1 MKKKNFLHLLA
12 ALLVGVLCVSVTTSC
27 GSDDDS
33 PATPT
38 TGRIV
43 GIVSDYA
50 HANVPVAGATVTL
63 VQQGTV
69 KVTGS
74 DGRFEFDNLPVGS
87 YTVAVVA
94 NNFQSNTQMAY
105 VSAGNVTTCDFSLQ
119 RGALDVKFST
129 LSLTFGKNID
139 QLVFYI
145 TNNTNQLLTYSFSD
159 VPDYVKI
166 SPLTGSLSPK
176 SKQAVLVSVPDRS
189 KVTTSGTQIVRVNV
203 GTDSYAIML
212 TTTND
217 NVKPEDAGGEVPGGG
232 GGGGEDPVPGDKTDV
247 TRGLLAFYNFDDGT
261 VNNAAGSQNNGVL
274 MGDGQFITDTPNGE
288 GKALFLDQEQYVN
301 VARNPLNGK
310 RAYTISL
317 WAKDFGTGYLF
328 TTFHDGSGYN
338 SVDACCI
345 YIQNSGKIS
354 CVPGF
359 EEKQFNYNA
368 TTLQTSGWHMITI
381 VGSEN
386 LAELYIDGSLTDNQ
400 SFGFDIQGSKMQIG
414 GCHDDDWLTPWA
426 DPFKVDNVR
435 VYGVSLTE
443 EEVGQLYKFEKK

>member
-1 MKKKNFLHLLA
+1 MRKKNFLHMLVTI
-12 ALLVGVLCVSVTTSC
+12 LVGVLCVSVSSC
-27 GSDDDS
+27 GSDDNS
-33 PATPT
+33 PAQPT

-43 GIVSDYA
+43 GLVTDYA
-50 HANVPVAGATVTL
+50 NANVPIAGATVSL
-63 VQQGTV
+63 VQQGAV

-74 DGRFEFDNLPVGS
+74 DGRFEFSNLAPGS
-87 YTVAVVA
+87 YTITVMA
-94 NNFQSNTQMAY
+94 NNFQATTQMAY
-105 VSAGNVTTCDFSLQ
+105 VTAGEVASCDFALQ
-119 RGALDVKFST
+119 RGSLEVEISS

-139 QLVFYI
+139 QLMFYI
-145 TNNTNQLLTYSFSD
+145 INNSNSLLTFSFSD
-159 VPDYVKI
+159 VPDFVKM
-166 SPLTGSLSPK
+166 SPTSGSLAAK
-176 SKQAVLVSVPDRS
+176 SKQAIIVSVPDRS
-189 KVTTSGTQIVRVNV
+189 KISATGTYIIHVNV
-203 GTDSYAIML
+203 GTDSYAFVLNM
-212 TTTND
+212 TND
-217 NVKPEDAGGEVPGGG
+217 NVKPEDTGGETPDNPDTPS
-232 GGGGEDPVPGDKTDV
+232 DPKDV
-247 TRGLLAFYNFDDGT
+247 TRGLLAFYNFDDST
-261 VNNAAGSQNNGVL
+261 TNNAAGSQNNGVI
-274 MGDGQFITDTPNGE
+274 MGEAQFITDTPNGE

>member
-33 PATPT
+33 PAAPT

-63 VQQGTV
+63 VQQGSV

-119 RGALDVKFST
+119 RGALDVEFST

-247 TRGLLAFYNFDDGT
+247 TRGSPST
-261 VNNAAGSQNNGVL
+261 TS
-274 MGDGQFITDTPNGE
+274 TT
-288 GKALFLDQEQYVN
+288 
-301 VARNPLNGK
+301 AR
-310 RAYTISL
+310 
-317 WAKDFGTGYLF
+317 
-328 TTFHDGSGYN
+328 
-338 SVDACCI
+338 
-345 YIQNSGKIS
+345 
-354 CVPGF
+354 
-359 EEKQFNYNA
+359 
-368 TTLQTSGWHMITI
+368 
-381 VGSEN
+381 
-386 LAELYIDGSLTDNQ
+386 
-400 SFGFDIQGSKMQIG
+400 
-414 GCHDDDWLTPWA
+414 
-426 DPFKVDNVR
+426 
-435 VYGVSLTE
+435 
-443 EEVGQLYKFEKK
+443 

>member
-33 PATPT
+33 PAAPT

-63 VQQGTV
+63 VQQGAV

-119 RGALDVKFST
+119 RGALDVEFST

-274 MGDGQFITDTPNGE
+274 MGDGQFITDTPNGK

-301 VARNPLNGK
+301 VARNPLADKNV
-310 RAYTISL
+310 YTISL
-317 WAKDFGTGYLF
+317 WAKDFGNGYLF
-328 TTFHDGSGYN
+328 TTCGTTSNRCASIFIRSDGTVVYDWLYDGARGS
-338 SVDACCI
+338 AFI
-345 YIQNSGKIS
+345 YK
-354 CVPGF
+354 
-359 EEKQFNYNA
+359 A
-368 TTLQTSGWHMITI
+368 TSLQSSGWHMLTI
-381 VGSEN
+381 VRIEN
-386 LAELYIDGSLTDNQ
+386 MYDLYVNGVLVDTAEDT
-400 SFGFDIQGSKMQIG
+400 GFAYSAGGNKMQIG
-414 GCHDDDWLTPWA
+414 GCGNEDSWT

-443 EEVGQLYKFEKK
+443 EEVAQLYNYEKK

>member
-33 PATPT
+33 PAAPT

-63 VQQGTV
+63 VQQGAV

-119 RGALDVKFST
+119 RGALDVEFST

-274 MGDGQFITDTPNGE
+274 MGDGQFITDTPNGK

-301 VARNPLNGK
+301 VARNPLADKNV
-310 RAYTISL
+310 YTVSL
-317 WAKDFGTGYLF
+317 WAKDFGYGYLF
-328 TTFHDGSGYN
+328 STVGHSDYASICVSDDDKINGAEIDRYWGKFEY
-338 SVDACCI
+338 DAK
-345 YIQNSGKIS
+345 S
-354 CVPGF
+354 
-359 EEKQFNYNA
+359 
-368 TTLQTSGWHMITI
+368 LQSSGWHMITT
-381 VGSEN
+381 VQYEN
-386 LAELYIDGSLTDNQ
+386 VLELYIDGKLSDSVERSWVTVRGN
-400 SFGFDIQGSKMQIG
+400 KMQIG
-414 GCHDDDWLTPWA
+414 GRCFDSMPWA

-443 EEVGQLYKFEKK
+443 EEVAQLYNYEKK

>member
-33 PATPT
+33 PAAPT

-63 VQQGTV
+63 VQQGSV

-119 RGALDVKFST
+119 RGALDVEFST

-176 SKQAVLVSVPDRS
+176 SKQAILVSVPDRS

-274 MGDGQFITDTPNGE
+274 MGDGQFITDTPNGK

-301 VARNPLNGK
+301 VARNPLADKNV
-310 RAYTISL
+310 YTISL

-328 TTFHDGSGYN
+328 TTIGDDHN
-338 SVDACCI
+338 WTRAATI
-345 YIQNSGKIS
+345 YINSDAKITHLS
-354 CVPGF
+354 DPWGN
-359 EEKQFNYNA
+359 EPFNYNA
-368 TTLQTSGWHMITI
+368 LHLQSSGWHMITI
-381 VGSEN
+381 VHQER
-386 LAELYIDGSLTDNQ
+386 LLDLYIDGVLTDSENNERVV
-400 SFGFDIQGSKMQIG
+400 GGNKMQIG
-414 GCHDDDWLTPWA
+414 GRGDWESMPWT

-435 VYGVSLTE
+435 VYGVVLTE
-443 EEVGQLYKFEKK
+443 EEVAQLYKFEKK

>member
-33 PATPT
+33 PAAPT

-63 VQQGTV
+63 VQQGAV

-119 RGALDVKFST
+119 RGALDVEFST

-176 SKQAVLVSVPDRS
+176 SKQAVLVLVPDRS

-261 VNNAAGSQNNGVL
+261 VNNAAGPQNNGVL
-274 MGDGQFITDTPNGE
+274 MGDGQFITDTPNGK

-301 VARNPLNGK
+301 VARNPLDGK
-310 RAYTISL
+310 NTYTVSM
-317 WAKDFGTGYLF
+317 WVKDFGNGYLF
-328 TTFHDGSGYN
+328 TTVGDGAYWSANIGISSDN
-338 SVDACCI
+338 
-345 YIQNSGKIS
+345 KIN
-354 CVPGF
+354 GGDI
-359 EEKQFNYNA
+359 NYDDLKFQYVS
-368 TTLQTSGWHMITI
+368 TGLQSSGWHMITI
-381 VGSEN
+381 VQFEDII
-386 LAELYIDGSLTDNQ
+386 ELYIDGILTDSIERGRTIGGN
-400 SFGFDIQGSKMQIG
+400 KMQIG
-414 GCHDDDWLTPWA
+414 GCRDDSYFNSWA

-443 EEVGQLYKFEKK
+443 EEVAQLYNYEKK

>member
-1 MKKKNFLHLLA
+1 M
-12 ALLVGVLCVSVTTSC
+12 
-27 GSDDDS
+27 
-33 PATPT
+33 
-38 TGRIV
+38 
-43 GIVSDYA
+43 
-50 HANVPVAGATVTL
+50 
-63 VQQGTV
+63 
-69 KVTGS
+69 
-74 DGRFEFDNLPVGS
+74 E
-87 YTVAVVA
+87 
-94 NNFQSNTQMAY
+94 
-105 VSAGNVTTCDFSLQ
+105 
-119 RGALDVKFST
+119 FST

-274 MGDGQFITDTPNGE
+274 MGDGQFITDTPNGK

-301 VARNPLNGK
+301 VARNPLADKNV
-310 RAYTISL
+310 YTISL
-317 WAKDFGTGYLF
+317 WAKDFGYGYLF
-328 TTFHDGSGYN
+328 STVGQSDYASICVSDDDKINGAEIDRYWGKFQY
-338 SVDACCI
+338 DAK
-345 YIQNSGKIS
+345 S
-354 CVPGF
+354 
-359 EEKQFNYNA
+359 
-368 TTLQTSGWHMITI
+368 LQSSGWHMITT
-381 VGSEN
+381 VQYEN
-386 LAELYIDGSLTDNQ
+386 VLELYIDGKLSDSVERNWVTVRGN
-400 SFGFDIQGSKMQIG
+400 KMQIG
-414 GCHDDDWLTPWA
+414 GRCFDSMPWA

-443 EEVGQLYKFEKK
+443 EEVAQLYNYEKK